1 MKLSIRIIFQPL
13 ILAVFLLGFTNLT
26 AQISG
31 NITDSE
37 NGDPLIGASVLIKGT
52 GTGTVT
58 DFNGDFSLAA
68 NRGDVLAITYT
79 GYQDQEVTVGAQTQ
93 LNIEMTSGVLIDE
106 VIVIGYGTVKKSDL
120 TGSVSSMKEEDFNK
134 GVNNAVEQL
143 IQGRAAGVQV
153 SQTSS
158 EPGGGAS
165 IRIRGANSITAG
177 NEPLYVIDGLPIDNS
192 NLISGSGNGGGESA
206 GVGSTVVGRNPLNAL
221 NPADIESIEILKDAS
236 STAIYGSRGANGVIL
251 ITTKKGKAGKTA
263 VNYDAYY
270 GHQELPKRLDILNTA
285 EYIQVMNE
293 IAAEEIGSEI
303 FSSADISA
311 IGAGQ
316 EWQSE
321 VLTSAP
327 MQNHNLSLS
336 GGSEKTTYFAS
347 VNYFDQDGVVR
358 NTGIKKF
365 GGRLNLNHKVGDRFN
380 INFNLNTSVS
390 FDDYAIDNSA
400 TNEAQGP
407 VYASILYDPTVPI
420 FDPNGAGGFFSS
432 PDLTVNNPVSLV
444 EGIESKGQTNRTFG
458 NVTMDYEIIDGLVA
472 KLNFGSDR
480 QTVRRDLY
488 NSRATF
494 RGSAAGGIANI
505 ATLELTNYLAEYT
518 MNYTKEIDEN
528 NRFSVL
534 GGITWQDF
542 QSRTFSGTIQGF
554 PADATGTDNLGL
566 GNTDVDNLRSNR
578 AGNQL
583 LSYLGRVNYTLN
595 NKYLFTA
602 SLRAD
607 GSSRF
612 GRNNKYGYFPSVAV
626 GWKLTEEDFI
636 PEGVDLKLRAS
647 WGKTGNQEI
656 GNFASL
662 STFASGGD
670 AILNNSIFAG
680 TQPSRIANP
689 DLKWETTTQ
698 TNIGIDFGFLEGR
711 INGTIDWFQ
720 KKTDDLLLNLPLP
733 ASSGFGSILTNV
745 GKVENSGIELLV
757 NATVINQG
765 ALRWNTGFN
774 ISAIKNKATDLGG
787 LDRIITGGLANVGN
801 SAIITPGEPI
811 YSYYG
816 YEVTGIFNTQQEV
829 DNSAQPSSKPGY
841 PIFADINN
849 DGKITPDDQ
858 KILGKPFPDF
868 TFGWNNSF
876 SYKGFS
882 LDVFISGSEGVQ
894 NINVQAVQSL
904 YPANFRRNKF
914 RKQFIDRWSPSN
926 QDATYPSGVSP
937 AAYGGG
943 KVNTLTI
950 EDASFIRLK
959 NATLSYNFPVRNS
972 TVFSNLRVYVSG
984 INIFTISDY
993 IGWDPDASLRG
1004 NTTVARADDNAYPLT
1019 RSWLFGLS
1027 VGF

>member
-1 MKLSIRIIFQPL
+1 MMKLTSKYLLQAL
-13 ILAVFLLGFTNLT
+13 VLVVFLFGSTDLL

-31 NITDSE
+31 TITDAA
-37 NGDPLIGASVLIKGT
+37 NGEPLIGASVVIKGT
-52 GTGTVT
+52 STGTVT
-58 DFNGDFSLAA
+58 DFNGNFSIVA
-68 NRGDVLAITYT
+68 NQGDVLSITYT
-79 GYQDQEVTVGAQTQ
+79 GYQDQEIAIGTQTQ
-93 LNIEMTSGVLIDE
+93 LNIALESGVLIDE
-106 VIVIGYGTVKKSDL
+106 VIVIAYGTVKKSDL
-120 TGSVSSMKEEDFNK
+120 TGSVSSMKEKDFNQ

-192 NLISGSGNGGGESA
+192 NTLEGGGAA
-206 GVGSTVVGRNPLNAL
+206 GVGSAEVGRNPLNAL

-236 STAIYGSRGANGVIL
+236 ATAIYGARGANGVIL
-251 ITTKKGKAGKTA
+251 ITTKKGKEGRTS

-270 GHQELPKRLDILNTA
+270 GHQEKPRRLDILNTQ

-293 IAAEEIGSEI
+293 IAAEEIGGEI
-303 FSSADISA
+303 FSSADIA
-311 IGAGQ
+311 RIGEGTD
-316 EWQSE
+316 WQNE
-321 VLTSAP
+321 VMTSAP

-336 GGSEKTTYFAS
+336 GGSEKTTYYAS
-347 VNYFDQDGVVR
+347 FNYFDQDGVVR
-358 NTGIKKF
+358 NTGIQKF
-365 GGRLNLNHKVGDRFN
+365 GGRLNLNQKVGDRFN
-380 INFNLNTSVS
+380 IGVNLNTSVS
-390 FDDYAIDNSA
+390 FDDYAVDNSA

-407 VYASILYDPTVPI
+407 VYASILYDPTEPI
-420 FDPNGAGGFFSS
+420 FDPNGPGGYNASTE
-432 PDLTVNNPVSLV
+432 LTVNNPVSLA

-458 NVTMDYEIIDGLVA
+458 NVTMNYEIIEGLFA

-488 NSRATF
+488 NSRSTF
-494 RGSAAGGIANI
+494 RGAASGGIANVQ
-505 ATLELTNYLAEYT
+505 TLELTNYLAEYT
-518 MNYTKEIDEN
+518 MNYNYDIDDN

-542 QSRTFSGTIQGF
+542 SRRFFSGTIQGF

-566 GNTDVDNLRSNR
+566 GNTDTDDLSSNR

-583 LSYLGRVNYTLN
+583 LSYLGRANYTLN

-602 SLRAD
+602 SIRAD

-626 GWKLTEEDFI
+626 AWKMTEEDFV
-636 PEGVDLKLRAS
+636 PDGVDLKLRAS

-662 STFASGGD
+662 STFTTGGD

-698 TNIGIDFGFLEGR
+698 MNIGVDYGFAEGR
-711 INGTIDWFQ
+711 ISGTIDWFQ

-757 NATVINQG
+757 NATIINQG
-765 ALRWNTGFN
+765 DFRWNTSFN

-787 LDRIITGGLANVGN
+787 LDRIITGNLANVGN
-801 SAIITPGEPI
+801 SAIITVGEPI
-811 YSYYG
+811 FSYYG
-816 YEVTGIFNTQQEV
+816 YEITGIFNSQQEV
-829 DNSAQPSSKPGY
+829 DNSAQPSSRPGY
-841 PIFADINN
+841 PIFADTNN
-849 DGKITPDDQ
+849 DGAITPDDQ
-858 KILGKPFPDF
+858 KILGKPFPDY
-868 TFGWNNSF
+868 TFGLSNSL

-882 LDVFISGSEGVQ
+882 FDFFFSGAQGVE
-894 NINVQAVQSL
+894 NINVQSIQSM

-926 QDATYPSGVSP
+926 TDATYPSGVSP

-943 KVNTLTI
+943 KVNSLTI
-950 EDASFIRLK
+950 EDASFIRLR
-959 NATLSYNFPVRNS
+959 NATIGYTFPVQS
-972 TVFSNLRVYVSG
+972 SKVFSNLRVYITG
-984 INIFTISDY
+984 NNIFTITDY
-993 IGWDPDASLRG
+993 VGWDPDASLRG